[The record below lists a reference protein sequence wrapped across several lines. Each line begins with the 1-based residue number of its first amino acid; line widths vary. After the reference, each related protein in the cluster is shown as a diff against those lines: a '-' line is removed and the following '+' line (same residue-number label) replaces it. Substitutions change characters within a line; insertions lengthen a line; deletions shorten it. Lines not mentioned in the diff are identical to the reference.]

1 MKENVSALLFPL
13 LPNEISS
20 PLKINVLAQV
30 GYTPV
35 ITVPQKLKKEN
46 WELQASLGNI
56 VKL

>member
-20 PLKINVLAQV
+20 SLKIKVLAQV
-30 GYTPV
+30 GYAPA
-35 ITVPQKLKKEN
+35 ITILQKLKKEN

-56 VKL
+56 VKF

>member
-1 MKENVSALLFPL
+1 MKENVSSLLFPL

-20 PLKINVLAQV
+20 SLKIKGLAQV

-35 ITVPQKLKKEN
+35 IIVPHKLKKEN

>member
-20 PLKINVLAQV
+20 PLKRKVLAQV

-35 ITVPQKLKKEN
+35 IMVPQKLKKEN